1 MTRALVALII
11 GVMLGAA
18 VAAVRADEPPVREPR
33 PIGAARSEITA
44 RVSSERI
51 VTRVADP
58 AGGPEWAVKLVQSQ
72 RMRNG
77 RNIAKPQTCVQLGRI
92 RGGEFGW
99 IHGDGSFR
107 AGESI
112 EHLEQ
117 CMPRTWRQPM
127 AQFISTLAVS
137 DPAAPKITGGVI
149 WGRVRGVSEVMVSG
163 TEGADGPIPATD
175 GVFLR
180 VVGPEA
186 RTRPGASVRGAGREV
201 PLGIGRIPERVRTS
215 YPHVI
220 PGTERIEARTPDP
233 GGGPSYGVIVADTRE
248 GVPCVAGPTRI
259 VDGRTGA
266 VHLGFGLF
274 WETVAYDSLCRPLS
288 EKLTRKLPCTYS
300 AGFGGGA
307 QEEDDAFLRRARVE
321 RRVQPG
327 RTVFT
332 AICRPDV
339 ERVTLQ
345 SSRDV
350 RTLAP
355 SPTGHVVL
363 AVYDGGFLDGAPKLT
378 AHLRGDGTPSDP

>member
-33 PIGAARSEITA
+33 PIGAARPEITA

-77 RNIAKPQTCVQLGRI
+77 RNIGKPQTCVQLGRI

-99 IHGDGSFR
+99 IHSDGSFR

-137 DPAAPKITGGVI
+137 DPAGRGSPAASSGAGAGGV
-149 WGRVRGVSEVMVSG
+149 GGHGERDR
-163 TEGADGPIPATD
+163 
-175 GVFLR
+175 R
-180 VVGPEA
+180 RR
-186 RTRPGASVRGAGREV
+186 RTGLGHRRCLPPRRRPGGENAPRSLRAGRGPRGTARDRADLRAHAHVVPARHPWDRAHRGA
-201 PLGIGRIPERVRTS
+201 
-215 YPHVI
+215 H
-220 PGTERIEARTPDP
+220 
-233 GGGPSYGVIVADTRE
+233 
-248 GVPCVAGPTRI
+248 AGPGWRTELRHPRRRHPRGRALRRPATRI
-259 VDGRTGA
+259 VDGRAGA
-266 VHLGFGLF
+266 VQLGFGLF

-363 AVYDGGFLDGAPKLT
+363 AVYDGGFLDGAPNLT
-378 AHLRGDGTPSDP
+378 AHLRGDGTP